1 MTATFY
7 VYLNI
12 PNNKTLIH
20 HAECSH
26 CNHGEG
32 RTAMKSDGV
41 LSDECNASSTR
52 RGR

>member
-1 MTATFY
+1 MTANFY

-32 RTAMKSDGV
+32 ADC
-41 LSDECNASSTR
+41 DEVRWSSFR
-52 RGR
+52 